1 MLHESQHIDK
11 CQNKAYMCLE
21 ATLLWEKSLRQRHS
35 YYCHKLRFLSLSHT
49 WRGHLRKTAQIWRNA
64 LALSPVIYVWHLGRV
79 CSMTWHKYLHVKFF
93 LAQVM
98 PLTSVCHSLPSSFS
112 FSQSLPTHVYC
123 PPLDSKKSFIL
134 LWLWLQLCSRPAPSP
149 LPSRHHRQAIII
161 ISFWGYHGDIE
172 N

>member
-1 MLHESQHIDK
+1 MLHKSQHIDK

-21 ATLLWEKSLRQRHS
+21 AE
-35 YYCHKLRFLSLSHT
+35 SLSHIVT
-49 WRGHLRKTAQIWRNA
+49 IATSWGSSLPLSHTLRGHLRKTAQIWRNA
-64 LALSPVIYVWHLGRV
+64 LALSLVIYVWHLGRD
-79 CSMTWHKYLHVKFF
+79 CSMTWHKYLYVKFF

-98 PLTSVCHSLPSSFS
+98 PSTSVCHNLPSPSLS
-112 FSQSLPTHVYC
+112 SSLPTHVYC

-134 LWLWLQLCSRPAPSP
+134 LWLWLQLCSRPAPSA
-149 LPSRHHRQAIII
+149 LPSLHHRQAIII